1 MLLQITVPPA
11 PPDIPPWV
19 IDGGGPPALMFL
31 IPIVGLIVAGI
42 VLYPLLRALARR
54 IEGKAGGGVQD
65 ELEELRSRVMTL
77 EEQAM
82 RVPELEERVDFAE
95 RMLAK
100 PQSERIHG
108 QGG

>member
-11 PPDIPPWV
+11 PPDLPPWM
-19 IDGGGPPALMFL
+19 INSGPPFVVYL
-31 IPIVGLIVAGI
+31 IPIVALIVAGV

-54 IEGKAGGGVQD
+54 IEHKVSGGAQEEID
-65 ELEELRSRVMTL
+65 ELRSRVMMI

-82 RVPELEERVDFAE
+82 RVPELEERLDFAE

-108 QGG
+108 HEG